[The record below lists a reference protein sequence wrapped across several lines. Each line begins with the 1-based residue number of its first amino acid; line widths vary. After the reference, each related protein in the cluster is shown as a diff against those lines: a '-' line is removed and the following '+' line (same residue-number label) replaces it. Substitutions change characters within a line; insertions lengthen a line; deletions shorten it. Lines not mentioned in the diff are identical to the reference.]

1 MNYIL
6 VVDDEADIRDIYE
19 MVLKRAFPLDVVSAE
34 SGNMALEIIKSRGK
48 PEVIISDYRMPD
60 GDGLFLYK
68 RITEME
74 LNVPFVI
81 CSTDTEGLLKEKF
94 PKVYGYIEK
103 PKIIGPVVEIV
114 DSLVSRTK
122 VPPDYVA
129 VRISSI
135 LRWGTANFD
144 LYMKLSDFKFV
155 KVINKDEAFL
165 PGDAERFY
173 SKKVQHLYITAQD
186 AGEYIKNFEQNI
198 TLVINSESKQ
208 TDLSVLT
215 LESIENVNK
224 FAEALGWTPE
234 VMTAA
239 KHAVNLAVKAVS
251 AEPNILKLVK
261 QKLED
266 PTSKYASHVGVLA
279 LVTCGFCQQLG
290 WVSESTQMKLGLAS
304 LMHDISIDEKKYENI
319 TIWNKAALDP
329 QEKKPEILKY
339 KNHPI
344 DAAALVQ
351 SMNNVPADVDQ
362 IILQHHERGDGS
374 GFPRGLGTS
383 RVTPMACVFIL
394 VEDLITFL
402 EDSPDF
408 GENINLFVK
417 LRSSQYNS
425 GNFKKVFD
433 VFKDI
438 VEKTRHPA

>member
-19 MVLKRAFPLDVVSAE
+19 MVLRRAFPLDVVSAE

-68 RITEME
+68 QITEME
-74 LNVPFVI
+74 LNVPFII
-81 CSTDTEGLLKEKF
+81 CSTDAQLLLKEKF

-114 DSLVSRTK
+114 DSLVSKTK
-122 VPPDYVA
+122 TPPNYVP

-144 LYMKLSDFKFV
+144 LYMKLSEFKFV

-165 PGDAERFY
+165 PADSERFL

-186 AGEYIKNFEQNI
+186 AGEYIKNFEQNLS
-198 TLVINSESKQ
+198 LVINSRTKE
-208 TDLSVLT
+208 TDISVLT
-215 LESIENVNK
+215 LESMENVNK
-224 FAEALGWTPE
+224 FAEVLGWTPD
-234 VMTAA
+234 VMNAA
-239 KHAVNLAVKAVS
+239 KHAVNLAVRAVS

-266 PTSKYASHVGVLA
+266 PSSKYAAHVGTLA

-290 WVSESTQMKLGLAS
+290 WSSESTQMKLGLAS

-319 TIWNKAALDP
+319 TPWNKAASDS
-329 QEKKPEILKY
+329 QDKKADTLRY

-344 DAAALVQ
+344 DAAALIQ
-351 SMNNVPADVDQ
+351 SMKNVPADVDQ
-362 IILQHHERGDGS
+362 IILQHHEKNDGS
-374 GFPRGLGTS
+374 GFPRGLGQG
-383 RVTPMACVFIL
+383 RITPMACVFIL

-408 GENINLFVK
+408 GENISLFVK

-433 VFKDI
+433 VFKEI
-438 VEKTRHPA
+438 VEKSRQPG